1 MKNISEMEFN
11 YEWNFV
17 EDEINGES
25 VGGEERRISK
35 RKSKID
41 NDDGSNKENYPINEV
56 FDILPLS
63 GNL

>member
-1 MKNISEMEFN
+1 MKNISEMPLN

-25 VGGEERRISK
+25 IGDESK
-35 RKSKID
+35 RVSRRKSKID
-41 NDDGSNKENYPINEV
+41 TEDGSTRESYPINEV
-56 FDILPLS
+56 FDILPLN